1 MSRAA
6 GGSSLGA
13 DVGNGPRSRR
23 QDVPIFLRPQFPPL
37 SVTYLK
43 SPLPHDTLS
52 RKFKAEVNTMPIDKA
67 ESSRING
74 AKSRGTVTPEGKQ
87 RSCLNAV
94 RHGLFAKVHCLTNE
108 NQGLLKELL
117 QDYLTRLLPTDMVEL
132 RLVEQVALAAFRL
145 ERIVSMETA
154 LFDREMDEQTKQR
167 EKEFPKMD
175 PAAVFALAF
184 KSLADNSKS
193 LHLYLRYEVMLT
205 RQYDRAMKQLIALR
219 TKFPAPQEAELPNEP
234 TEPETDCVSNKEGVS
249 TEPTNTGLPTC

>member
-1 MSRAA
+1 
-6 GGSSLGA
+6 
-13 DVGNGPRSRR
+13 
-23 QDVPIFLRPQFPPL
+23 
-37 SVTYLK
+37 
-43 SPLPHDTLS
+43 
-52 RKFKAEVNTMPIDKA
+52 MPNDKA

-74 AKSRGTVTPEGKQ
+74 AKSRGPVTPEGKL
-87 RSCLNAV
+87 RSSLNAV

-117 QDYLTRLLPTDMVEL
+117 QDYLTRLQPTDMVEL

-145 ERIVSMETA
+145 ERMVSNETA

-175 PAAVFALAF
+175 PAGVFALAF
-184 KSLADNSKS
+184 KSLADNSKA

-219 TKFPAPQEAELPNEP
+219 TKFPVPAEAEIRNEP
-234 TEPETDCVSNKEGVS
+234 TEAQNDEQTTTNDERRSSAQCPG
-249 TEPTNTGLPTC
+249 EPSSTGLPTCAPSDPKNTP

>member
-1 MSRAA
+1 
-6 GGSSLGA
+6 
-13 DVGNGPRSRR
+13 
-23 QDVPIFLRPQFPPL
+23 
-37 SVTYLK
+37 
-43 SPLPHDTLS
+43 
-52 RKFKAEVNTMPIDKA
+52 
-67 ESSRING
+67 
-74 AKSRGTVTPEGKQ
+74 
-87 RSCLNAV
+87 V

-108 NQGLLKELL
+108 NQGLLEELL

-175 PAAVFALAF
+175 PAGVFALAF
-184 KSLADNSKS
+184 KSLADNSKA

-219 TKFPAPQEAELPNEP
+219 AKFPSPDEAEIRNEP
-234 TEPETDCVSNKEGVS
+234 TTPENSCGFNNEGAFDQSSS
-249 TEPTNTGLPTC
+249 TAFPTAPAGPTTNQPPPTTNPDPGTGQGPDRMP

>member
-1 MSRAA
+1 MSTI
-6 GGSSLGA
+6 
-13 DVGNGPRSRR
+13 N
-23 QDVPIFLRPQFPPL
+23 
-37 SVTYLK
+37 
-43 SPLPHDTLS
+43 
-52 RKFKAEVNTMPIDKA
+52 KA
-67 ESSRING
+67 ESARING
-74 AKSRGTVTPEGKQ
+74 AKSRGPVTPEGKQ
-87 RSCLNAV
+87 RSSLNAV

-117 QDYLTRLLPTDMVEL
+117 QDYLTRLQPTDMVEL

-145 ERIVSMETA
+145 ERMLSNETA

-184 KSLADNSKS
+184 KSLADNSKA

-219 TKFPAPQEAELPNEP
+219 AKFPVLDEAEIRNEP
-234 TEPETDCVSNKEGVS
+234 TTPENSCGFNNEGAF
-249 TEPTNTGLPTC
+249 